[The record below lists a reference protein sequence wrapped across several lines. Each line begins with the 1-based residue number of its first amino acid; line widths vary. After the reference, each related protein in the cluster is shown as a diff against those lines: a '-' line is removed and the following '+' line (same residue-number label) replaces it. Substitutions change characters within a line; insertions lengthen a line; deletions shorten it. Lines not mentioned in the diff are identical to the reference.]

1 MVGVT
6 MDGMRQYLARGLD
19 LRSASAAGS
28 RSRRRAGGPAAV
40 LAAVLAFGAA
50 AGVAL
55 AAAGRG
61 SDAVWPY
68 VVQGPVAAVAFGVP
82 AVLVLRR
89 EARSVI
95 GWLLGLVG
103 LLLVAAQFA
112 TGWAWL
118 ALVGRPGSLPAGPA
132 ALWVASWLWLPGY
145 FLLPTLLLLLA
156 PDGRLPGDRWQPVGW
171 LGIAAVVLATAQVAV
186 SPYPRGPHAQVIIP
200 GLPAGVANPLAWPG
214 MPGLVR
220 WSLVLMPVAIALSL
234 AGLMVRWRRSAGLER
249 QQLKAVV
256 AGAVVTVILVGA
268 AFAVPQPWYLIVVAA
283 ATVPYSAGLAVAAL
297 RYHLWDVDLV
307 LRRSLVYAV
316 LTACIVGA
324 YVLAIV
330 TLGGLLGRTI
340 GAPLVATAV
349 VALGAA
355 PLLRRLQSAADHLLY
370 GDRSDPAAAV
380 SRLARRVQATEAGR
394 DPDVLVSE
402 VARDIARGL
411 RLPFVR
417 ITTADGRTS
426 AIGEQAGDVLRLPL
440 VHGGVVVGE
449 LAASAREPGRDLS
462 RRDEA
467 TLRDVAGYAAIVVHA
482 LRLTGDLERSRERIV
497 VAREEERRRLRRDL
511 HDGLGPALA
520 AIRLQLEVVADLAGG
535 QGTPAG
541 GLAGTLRDQ
550 LRTAIA
556 DVRRIVDDLRP
567 AVLDDLGLTEALRTR
582 ANQFATASGL
592 HVRADIG
599 PVPPLS
605 AAAEIAILR
614 IAGEA
619 LANVSRHAHAHQCQ
633 ITLGTVGD
641 LAELTIG
648 DDGVGPPTA
657 GAPRRGVGL
666 DSMRERAT
674 ELGGSFTIEARPG
687 GGTLVRALLPTGSYA
702 PVTGNA
708 QRPSAVITDAVP
720 GDT

>member
-1 MVGVT
+1 
-6 MDGMRQYLARGLD
+6 MRQHLAPGLD
-19 LRSASAAGS
+19 PMSPSAAGR
-28 RSRRRAGGPAAV
+28 RSRRRAGGWVAV

-50 AGVAL
+50 AGVVL

-61 SDAVWPY
+61 SGAVWPY
-68 VVQGPVAAVAFGVP
+68 AVQGPVGAVAFGVP

-103 LLLVAAQFA
+103 LLLVIAQFA
-112 TGWAWL
+112 TDWAWL
-118 ALVGRPGSLPAGPA
+118 ALVGRPGSLPGGSA

-145 FLLPTLLLLLA
+145 YLLPTVLLLLA
-156 PDGRLPGDRWQPVGW
+156 PDGRLPGDRWKPAAW
-171 LGIAAVVLATAQVAV
+171 LGIAAIVLATAWAAV

-200 GLPAGVANPLAWPG
+200 GQPAGMANPLAWSAV
-214 MPGLVR
+214 PGLVR
-220 WSLVLMPVAIALSL
+220 WSVVLLPVAIALSL
-234 AGLMVRWRRSAGLER
+234 AGLVVRWRRSAGLER

-268 AFAVPQPWYLIVVAA
+268 AFAVPQPWYLVMVAA
-283 ATVPYSAGLAVAAL
+283 ALVPYPAALGVAAL

-316 LTACIVGA
+316 LTVCIVVA

-330 TLGGLLGRTI
+330 TLGGLLGRTT

-349 VALGAA
+349 VALGAV
-355 PLLRRLQSAADHLLY
+355 PLLRRLQSAADRLLY

-394 DPDVLVSE
+394 APDVLLAE

-417 ITTADGRTS
+417 ITTADGRSS
-426 AIGEQAGDVLRLPL
+426 ACGEQAGDVERLPL

-449 LAASAREPGRDLS
+449 LTAGAREPGRDLS
-462 RRDEA
+462 RRDQA
-467 TLRDVAGYAAIVVHA
+467 TLGEVAGYAAIVVHA
-482 LRLTGDLERSRERIV
+482 MRLTGDLERSRERIV

-511 HDGLGPALA
+511 HDGLGPSLA
-520 AIRLQLEVVADLAGG
+520 AIALQLETVGDLAGG

-541 GLAGTLRDQ
+541 RLAGTLRDQ

-567 AVLDDLGLTEALRTR
+567 AILDDLGLAEALRTR

-592 HVRADIG
+592 HVRVDIG

-605 AAAEIAILR
+605 AAAEIALLR

-619 LANVSRHAHAHQCQ
+619 LANVSRHARARHCQ
-633 ITLGTVGD
+633 ITLGTSGD

-648 DDGVGPPTA
+648 DDGTGPPPARTP
-657 GAPRRGVGL
+657 GRGVGL

-674 ELGGSFTIEARPG
+674 ELGGSFTIEARPA
-687 GGTLVRALLPTGSYA
+687 GGTVVRALLPAGLHTPA
-702 PVTGNA
+702 GNA
-708 QRPSAVITDAVP
+708 PPPLAVITDTGP
-720 GDT
+720 GNT